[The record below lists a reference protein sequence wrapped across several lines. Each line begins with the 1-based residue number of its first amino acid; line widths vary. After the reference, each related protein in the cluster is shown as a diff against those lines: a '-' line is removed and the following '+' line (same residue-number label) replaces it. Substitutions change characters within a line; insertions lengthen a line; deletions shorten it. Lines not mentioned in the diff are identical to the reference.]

1 MSRYVLLI
9 SVIILYSTSHAMGS
23 SDDNEIELDKHHN
36 YKDMTQILKA
46 VNKKCPDITRL
57 YSIGKSVQGRALL
70 VLVISDKPDVH
81 EKGEPE
87 FKYVGNMHG
96 NEVVGRELLLNLVQ
110 YMCNEYK
117 KGNDTIKY
125 LVNNVRIH
133 VLVSMNPDGYEQAY
147 NTPFPKDYMTG
158 RANVRGVDLNRNFP
172 DFSQIECSTED
183 SNHLAL
189 NRDYAREAVEGL
201 ILEPETKA
209 VFEWIME
216 IPFVISA
223 NLHGGDLVANYPYDN
238 TCNGKTR
245 EYHECPDDKTFRYI
259 ALSYSQ
265 NNPAMASSTGCDR
278 SDHFHYGTTNGAEW
292 YSVRGGMQD
301 FNYLASNCME
311 ITLELSCQK
320 FPPPQNLPYYWRMN
334 KNSLLTYIEQ
344 VTCGV
349 KGFVNDSSTGA
360 GIPYSRIEVRD
371 IDHYIITAADGDY
384 WRILAPG
391 TYDIRVTSQGY
402 DDSPYKQ
409 VTVPDCT
416 AGSAI
421 RLDFLLNQQSK
432 KEIKD
437 ELGTMRAILRSL
449 ENED

>member
-147 NTPFPKDYMTG
+147 NT
-158 RANVRGVDLNRNFP
+158 
-172 DFSQIECSTED
+172 
-183 SNHLAL
+183 
-189 NRDYAREAVEGL
+189 
-201 ILEPETKA
+201 LEPETKA

>member
-23 SDDNEIELDKHHN
+23 SDGNEIELDKHHN

-147 NTPFPKDYMTG
+147 NT
-158 RANVRGVDLNRNFP
+158 
-172 DFSQIECSTED
+172 
-183 SNHLAL
+183 
-189 NRDYAREAVEGL
+189 
-201 ILEPETKA
+201 LEPETKA

-416 AGSAI
+416 AGSAV

-437 ELGTMRAILRSL
+437 ELGSMRAILRSL